1 MMTVIS
7 LQSVRIC
14 LQTSFPISSNA
25 FIHLYYLGVL
35 ASAYRLSLPLDTAL
49 SGNLTSLAISLL
61 LGTARMSDASPLTF
75 TQGFMLGQISFLA
88 IILLFMRYVVFSPAD
103 KGDEQGWKRRRQERE
118 QVCIAGQICPTVHAQ
133 YHYGQR

>member
-1 MMTVIS
+1 MHS
-7 LQSVRIC
+7 FIC
-14 LQTSFPISSNA
+14 TIWVFS
-25 FIHLYYLGVL
+25 
-35 ASAYRLSLPLDTAL
+35 PLHID
-49 SGNLTSLAISLL
+49 
-61 LGTARMSDASPLTF
+61 LTF